1 MEARAEASAMA
12 ALAQEVSAW
21 ARVLAVT
28 VLVHWDTTSQNKT
41 SHNYPGLCHNTH
53 RCGNRLQ
60 PRTWNRPSNNLK
72 QPRLENHEHVDRETD
87 PAHQLAKKQALKAN
101 RALLESMILK
111 LPTQS

>member
-1 MEARAEASAMA
+1 MEARALASAMA

-21 ARVLAVT
+21 AWALAM
-28 VLVHWDTTSQNKT
+28 VLVHWDTTSQNMT

-72 QPRLENHEHVDRETD
+72 QLRLENYENVDRETD

-111 LPTQS
+111 LPTQF